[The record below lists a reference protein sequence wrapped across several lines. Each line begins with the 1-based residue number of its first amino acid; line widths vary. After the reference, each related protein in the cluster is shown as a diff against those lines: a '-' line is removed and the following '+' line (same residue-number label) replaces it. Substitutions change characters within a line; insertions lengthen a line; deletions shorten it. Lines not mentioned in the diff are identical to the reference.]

1 MIIYCS
7 FSNKKLYKYLFYIL
21 STYFSY
27 TCMYVWKAYV
37 KYELQIIEILLICIS
52 HFKIDMVVHVSLI
65 SQRKWLKQY
74 KKKSIYYAITKFFLF
89 ILIKIKLIY
98 VRTRFNIVSLLDKTS
113 QANLLNPLLRHQVGI
128 FLYDM
133 WHVRTNST

>member
-7 FSNKKLYKYLFYIL
+7 YSNKKLYKYFFYIL

-27 TCMYVWKAYV
+27 TCMYVWKEYV

-52 HFKIDMVVHVSLI
+52 HFKIDMAVHVSLI

-74 KKKSIYYAITKFFLF
+74 KKSIYYAITKLFLF

-98 VRTRFNIVSLLDKTS
+98 FRTRFNIVSLLDKTS
-113 QANLLNPLLRHQVGI
+113 QANLLNPLLRCQVGI